1 MRKMPVLSE
10 PQRIW
15 GLPAATAKPPLTNR
29 LDIVTLNAQQRNLSP
44 QTTGI
49 DLGKVSGHDT
59 SSTWP

>member
-1 MRKMPVLSE
+1 MRKMPILSE
-10 PQRIW
+10 PQQIW